1 MPESSRIKVR
11 KFLVLLRGDA
21 SHPFYWAPDVPPRV
35 ARSQQSLFW
44 AVRVVGVKILQHGQA
59 FIDID
64 PVTPQDLPLAR
75 TVAPVPATATRLA
88 CAGE

>member
-1 MPESSRIKVR
+1 MCTSSSKMH
-11 KFLVLLRGDA
+11 LRTLGCGGGA
-21 SHPFYWAPDVPPRV
+21 
-35 ARSQQSLFW
+35 

-88 CAGE
+88 YAGE

>member
-1 MPESSRIKVR
+1 VHEYGPLQPITLSAHMSNRPLEPIT
-11 KFLVLLRGDA
+11 
-21 SHPFYWAPDVPPRV
+21 PT
-35 ARSQQSLFW
+35 ARMS
-44 AVRVVGVKILQHGQA
+44 AGHRRVVGVKILQHGQA

-88 CAGE
+88 RTGE